1 MRIGLGFDIH
11 RLEEGRL
18 FILGGITIPSEK
30 GPVGHSD
37 GDCLLHA
44 IADAL
49 YGALA
54 LGDIGRHFPDTDPE
68 NKNRNSVDF
77 LNHAEGLVR
86 EMGYRIVNLDANVI
100 VESPKLSPYID
111 EIRGRVARLL
121 HLDTDL
127 VSVKAKTH
135 EKLDAIGNG
144 NGVQVQVIVLLE
156 SGCH

>member
-11 RLEEGRL
+11 RLEEGHP

-30 GPVGHSD
+30 GTVGHSD

-68 NKNRNSVDF
+68 NKNRDSVDF

-100 VESPKLSPYID
+100 LESPKLSPYID
-111 EIRGRVARLL
+111 EIRGRVAGLL

-127 VSVKAKTH
+127 VSIKAKTH
-135 EKLDAIGNG
+135 EKLDAIGQG